1 MTNPRVF
8 VAQLGA
14 RRNHAVAVAF
24 HQEGLLS
31 RLVTDLC
38 PVMSARVRS
47 AGIPR
52 SLIKCY
58 PLLAVRY
65 ALARRRA
72 VDADALF
79 SVYLRYSSEFARRSA
94 GYLSGREQVVYG
106 LNTAAKELF
115 EAANRRGLPTVL
127 EQTIAPFVVE
137 QYWVREALKRYP
149 GTEQPVSESLVA
161 KMAERERTE
170 WELASLVL
178 SPSSFVTD
186 ALVDAGVDRSKIKSI
201 PYGLNAK
208 LFDKVK
214 PPSQGRLRVVTVGSV
229 GLRKGTPVVLD
240 TAERCKDFADFRLV
254 GPFSPGW
261 EADRFQAR
269 NVEFFGKVEARSV
282 QEHLAWADVFFLPSI
297 CEGSAQSSLEALAAG
312 LPLLVSPNVG
322 SVLTHGREGILVDPF
337 DVDGNVK
344 ALNTLADDVSYR
356 NSLSSAA
363 KMTAQHYSQE
373 NYAAHLRATVLAIS

>member
-14 RRNHAVAVAF
+14 RRNHAVALAF
-24 HQEGLLS
+24 HQGGQLS
-31 RLVTDLC
+31 RLVTDQC

-47 AGIPR
+47 AGLPR

-72 VDADALF
+72 VDADALC

-137 QYWVREALKRYP
+137 QHWVREALKRYP

-161 KMAERERTE
+161 KMAERERAE

-208 LFDKVK
+208 VFDKAK

-229 GLRKGTPVVLD
+229 SLRKGTLVVLD

-254 GPFSPGW
+254 GPYSPGW

-269 NVEFFGKVEARSV
+269 NVKFIGKVEAGSV

-297 CEGSAQSSLEALAAG
+297 CEGSAQAAMEALAAG
-312 LPLLVSPNVG
+312 LPILASTNAGTLIEHGVSGYLL
-322 SVLTHGREGILVDPF
+322 EPF
-337 DVDGNVK
+337 DVDGYSGVLEGLWQHPAK
-344 ALNTLADDVSYR
+344 RDQMRTAARRVAAQ
-356 NSLSSAA
+356 NSIDR
-363 KMTAQHYSQE
+363 
-373 NYAAHLRATVLAIS
+373 YAASLRDTLRDLC